1 MTQIALDLTQY
12 HRRFERGDIT
22 VYLTWF
28 GGKHKPVMVLVNT
41 HRLGTNNCVPV
52 VIPQENAWI
61 WSEEH
66 GSAAEAA
73 KSAFVFA
80 SALDLDR
87 YNRITLIRIASTV
100 RDLIDDLVQMPVKP
114 TTEVVVADAFRTD
127 RNTGK
132 VTHQEIID
140 RV

>member
-1 MTQIALDLTQY
+1 MTQLALDLTQY

-41 HRLGTNNCVPV
+41 HRLGTDNCVPV

-80 SALDLDR
+80 TALDMDR
-87 YNRITLIRIASTV
+87 YNRITLIRIASIV

-114 TTEVVVADAFRTD
+114 TNEVVVADAFRTD

>member
-1 MTQIALDLTQY
+1 MTQYALDLSQY

-41 HRLGTNNCVPV
+41 NRLGGDNCVPV
-52 VIPQENAWI
+52 VIPQENAWL
-61 WSEEH
+61 WTEEK
-66 GSAAEAA
+66 GDPQEAA
-73 KSAFVFA
+73 RSAFVFA
-80 SALDLDR
+80 HALDLDVH
-87 YNRITLIRIASTV
+87 NRITLIRIASTI
-100 RDLIDDLVQMPVKP
+100 RDLIDDLVMMPPKP
-114 TTEVVVADAFRTD
+114 TTEIVVADAIRTD

>member
-1 MTQIALDLTQY
+1 MTQIALDLTKY

-41 HRLGTNNCVPV
+41 HRLGTDNCVPV

>member
-22 VYLTWF
+22 AFLTWF

-41 HRLGTNNCVPV
+41 HRLGGDNCVPV

-61 WSEEH
+61 WTEEK
-66 GSAAEAA
+66 GDAKEAA

-80 SALDLDR
+80 HALELDP
-87 YNRITLIRIASTV
+87 YNRITLIRIASTI
-100 RDLIDDLVQMPVKP
+100 RDYIDDLVMMPPKP
-114 TTEVVVADAFRTD
+114 TTEIVVADAFRTD

>member
-1 MTQIALDLTQY
+1 MTQYALDLTQY
-12 HRRFERGDIT
+12 HRRYERGDIT

-41 HRLGTNNCVPV
+41 NRLGGDNCVPV
-52 VIPQENAWI
+52 VIPQENAWL
-61 WSEEH
+61 WTEEK
-66 GSAAEAA
+66 GNPQEAA
-73 KSAFVFA
+73 RSAFVFA
-80 SALDLDR
+80 HALDLDVH
-87 YNRITLIRIASTV
+87 NRITLIRIASTI
-100 RDLIDDLVQMPVKP
+100 RDLIDDLVMMPPKP

>member
-1 MTQIALDLTQY
+1 MTQLALDLTQY
-12 HRRFERGDIT
+12 HRRFERGDIS

-41 HRLGTNNCVPV
+41 HRLGTDNCVPV

-66 GSAAEAA
+66 GSAPEAA

-80 SALDLDR
+80 NALDLDP
-87 YNRITLIRIASTV
+87 YNQITLIRIASTI
-100 RDLIDDLVQMPVKP
+100 RDLIDDLVMMPVKP
-114 TTEVVVADAFRTD
+114 TTEVVVADAFRTN
-127 RNTGK
+127 RETGK